1 MRNTH
6 VEAAEPPRENTLALR
21 SLRSLRSL
29 RPQREEQ

>member
-21 SLRSLRSL
+21 SLR
-29 RPQREEQ
+29 PQREEQ